1 MTHRHTHIVAS
12 IGVCLLLSQFCI
24 AQGYDVPL
32 TIQGLD
38 QRTMQSAASRASG
51 GITLGRVNELGL
63 MFANP
68 ASLQTLEGFQISLGG
83 VQRHSSMKQ
92 IQQYA
97 PLKYYSNFSLLME
110 GLTHLIP
117 DPRYGDTVIVNGDT
131 TIIRFGGNPGDSVQR
146 PYDSI
151 GPNWSRSKNQ
161 ALPIQAMIGVPFSID
176 DMRFTIGIGAIE
188 YANLYNYY
196 QNNNVLSP
204 SILSQRPS
212 PFPLPTNVNTV
223 EARWSQYIRLRDG
236 RMRGYG
242 AALSGSLSD
251 NIHIG
256 FSGMILKGS
265 SDDFEQRNARG
276 RLTFFANFFRL
287 DSVYGQTTKSGTSDY
302 SGQEYTISAMYLGN
316 YVTLGASVKPPTTI
330 TRTFSNQVRVDTGG
344 TSSVF
349 THTGEDKIRLPW
361 RGSVGLSI
369 KMREE
374 LLLSFE
380 YEMRSTASAQ
390 YSSPDTTYNPWLSS
404 SVFRVG
410 AEYRASDWLTLRA
423 GIRGQAEV
431 FEPEGNPIAGEPVVY
446 SVYSTGLGFAFG
458 PARLNIAYEYGLMK
472 YQDVWGSNVNLNSEG
487 RHAISA
493 DVAYVFPW

>member
-1 MTHRHTHIVAS
+1 MIPRQNFIITLLIAYFLAPHVA
-12 IGVCLLLSQFCI
+12 G
-24 AQGYDVPL
+24 AQGHDVPL

-38 QRTMQSAASRASG
+38 QRTLQSAASRASG
-51 GITLGRVNELGL
+51 GITLGRTNDLGL

-68 ASLQTLEGFQISLGG
+68 ASLQTLDGFQLSLGG
-83 VQRHSSMKQ
+83 VQRYSSMKQ
-92 IQQYA
+92 VQQYA

-117 DPRYGDTVIVNGDT
+117 DPRYGDTIIVNGDT

-151 GPNWSRSKNQ
+151 SPNWSRSKNQ
-161 ALPIQAMIGVPFSID
+161 ALPIQAMIGVPFTID

-188 YANLYNYY
+188 YANLNNYY

-223 EARWSQYIRLRDG
+223 EARWSQFIRLRDG

-265 SDDFEQRNARG
+265 TDDFEQRNARG

-287 DSVYGQTTKSGTSDY
+287 DSVYGQITKSGISDY

-316 YVTLGASVKPPTTI
+316 YITLGASVKPPMTI
-330 TRTFSNQVRVDTGG
+330 TRTFSTQVRVDTNG
-344 TSSVF
+344 TSSAF
-349 THTGEDKIRLPW
+349 TQTGEDKVRLPW

-369 KMREE
+369 KMREG

-380 YEMRSTASAQ
+380 YEMRSTASAR

-431 FEPEGNPIAGEPVVY
+431 FEPEGNPIAGEPVMH
-446 SVYSTGLGFAFG
+446 SVYSTGLGFSFG
-458 PARLNIAYEYGLMK
+458 PARLNIAYEYGTMK
-472 YQDVWGSNVNLNSEG
+472 YQDVWGSNVNLNSDT
-487 RHAISA
+487 RHAITA